1 MQKIPQ
7 IVRERLKAGA
17 AISGHPDANALTA
30 FAESSLP
37 ERERAGVLAHLAA
50 CGDCREI
57 VALALPAIETGNTQ
71 SFALRVPWLAWPA
84 FRWGFATAG
93 VALLAI
99 GVVEFEQRKL
109 APPGMLAK
117 QVASTPVPHPLPVQ
131 TSSQATSSV
140 PPATASE
147 AISDKSLGKSMVSA
161 KMVSA
166 KKEAR
171 RAAEG
176 EPRLLGKPM
185 SPQPQ
190 SALVVQAGSPALV
203 AKPAPAPIP
212 PASQMVTVPVQ
223 NEAAEVQSADSQ
235 AARLQIPS
243 NAEPVFDSN
252 SGYNSAPLTRAK
264 PANIAPLASGTAA
277 AVLATSRWSITAVGG
292 LERSLDRGK
301 TWQDVNVD
309 VNTALAGAGAATV
322 GPTIKGTV
330 KQNSMSTQPVLKA
343 AVTPVFFRAVTAAGS
358 EVWAGGSHAA
368 LFHSVDGGDHW
379 TRILPSSSGVVL
391 TGDVVSI
398 EFPDLLH
405 GTVTTSTPEIWM
417 TVDDGRSWQKQ

>member
-1 MQKIPQ
+1 MEKIPQ

-57 VALALPAIETGNTQ
+57 VALALPAIETGNTR
-71 SFALRVPWLAWPA
+71 SSALRVPWFAWPA

-93 VALLAI
+93 VALLSI
-99 GVVEFEQRKL
+99 GVVEFEQRKP

-117 QVASTPVPHPLPVQ
+117 QVASTPVPNPLQVQ

-140 PPATASE
+140 PPATAE
-147 AISDKSLGKSMVSA
+147 AISGKSLGESI
-161 KMVSA
+161 VSA

-171 RAAEG
+171 RAAE
-176 EPRLLGKPM
+176 EPRLRGKPM

-190 SALVVQAGSPALV
+190 TALAFQAGSPALV
-203 AKPAPAPIP
+203 AKQAPSPIP
-212 PASQMVTVPVQ
+212 PASQMITVPVQ
-223 NEAAEVQSADSQ
+223 NEATEVPGGDSQ
-235 AARLQIPS
+235 AARVQIPS

-252 SGYNSAPLTRAK
+252 LGYNSAPLTRAK
-264 PANIAPLASGTAA
+264 PANITPIASGTAG
-277 AVLATSRWSITAVGG
+277 AVLATSRWSVTAVGG
-292 LERSLDRGK
+292 LERSLDQGK
-301 TWQDVNVD
+301 TWRDVNVD
-309 VNTALAGAGAATV
+309 VNTALAATGASTV
-322 GPTIKGTV
+322 GPMINGTV
-330 KQNSMSTQPVLKA
+330 KQNSMSTQPVLK

-417 TVDDGRSWQKQ
+417 TVDDGQSWQKQ